1 MNQFTV
7 IIIAAAIV
15 FLSTAATEI
24 KLEKSTIIIN
34 GTTATQVSLPPNTT
48 HGLNNSNSSKI
59 AIKPIQV
66 IDDDDDDDEEEEIKY
81 QKRSTNGNI
90 DPVTLKCKKNFICV
104 VDGYDFITE
113 TQRIKYGGT
122 NHVLVFTITGFI
134 IVILLV
140 TSTTLLVM
148 YLYLAHRAK
157 HSGQYTVANSNVI

>member
-66 IDDDDDDDEEEEIKY
+66 IDDDDDDEEEEIKY

-157 HSGQYTVANSNVI
+157 HSGQYTVANSNVV